1 MQTKPFSATDI
12 ERILQQVAFY
22 NKEVGAYV
30 EHSVKD
36 DGYHC
41 SVILSNGYIILYV
54 DEIVDNSPLPDGR
67 LRDIAARFRKR
78 QLQG

>member
-1 MQTKPFSATDI
+1 MQAKVFSASDI

-22 NKEVGAYV
+22 NKDLGAYV
-30 EHSVKD
+30 EHMVKE

-41 SVILSNGYIILYV
+41 SVTLNNGYIILYV
-54 DEIVDNSPLPDGR
+54 DEIVDHSPLPDGR

-78 QLQG
+78 QMQG